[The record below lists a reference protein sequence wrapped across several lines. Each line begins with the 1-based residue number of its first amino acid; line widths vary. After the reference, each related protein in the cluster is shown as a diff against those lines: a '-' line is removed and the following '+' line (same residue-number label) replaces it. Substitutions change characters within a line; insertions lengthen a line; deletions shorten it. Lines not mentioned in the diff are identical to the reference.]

1 MSEQKGHVVDKST
14 DLRYNNYNRG
24 YAFLLP
30 FAKNQCRRYN
40 VRVLRRDRSSF
51 MNEDRYITFSISIE
65 QIAKNL
71 QKLKNDRMAI
81 FGLRSVHVTCLVR
94 LGQSPKG
101 MTGADLAE
109 TCGVDKSLI
118 SRVIGELEEKNY
130 ICYEESD
137 KKYRRKIFLTERGT
151 DVLNEVRTLVGE
163 AVDAVRGDVSD
174 EDLECFY
181 RILNYFDQ
189 NICALIE
196 SSIAEKDEK

>member
-1 MSEQKGHVVDKST
+1 
-14 DLRYNNYNRG
+14 
-24 YAFLLP
+24 
-30 FAKNQCRRYN
+30 
-40 VRVLRRDRSSF
+40 

-71 QKLKNDRMAI
+71 QKLKNDRMAA

-118 SRVIGELEEKNY
+118 SRVLGELESKEY
-130 ICYEESD
+130 ICYEESE
-137 KKYRRKIFLTERGT
+137 KKYRRKIFLTESGHV
-151 DVLNEVRTLVGE
+151 VLNAVRKLVEE

-174 EDLECFY
+174 ADLECFY
-181 RILNYFDQ
+181 RTLNYFDQ
-189 NICALIE
+189 NICALLE
-196 SSIAEKDEK
+196 SETTENQPEEQ